1 MRWIRNLTAAL
12 LAAALGVGCGWFPK
26 TDPTVDWSAQKLYT
40 EAKASLTSGDYEQAI
55 RYFGLLEARYP
66 FGRYAQQAQLEIA
79 YAYYKYDEPDA
90 AIAAADRFIQL
101 YPRHPNVAYAYYL
114 KGLANYNRGRGLVE
128 RYVPQDPSE
137 RDPGTAL
144 QSFQDFSELI
154 KRFPDSKY
162 AKDAAQRMLFLRNN
176 LAQHEVHVANYY
188 MRRRAYVAAA
198 NRAKYV
204 IENYQ
209 RTPAVPEAL
218 VIMAKAYKLL
228 GLDQLSDDALRV
240 LRLNFPDHPGIAQV
254 ENLAVKN

>member
-12 LAAALGVGCGWFPK
+12 LAAALGTGCGWFPK
-26 TDPTVDWSAQKLYT
+26 ADPTVDWSAQKLYT
-40 EAKASLTSGDYEQAI
+40 EAKASLTAGDYEQAI

-90 AIAAADRFIQL
+90 AIAAAERFIQL

-162 AKDAAQRMLFLRNN
+162 AKDATQRMLFLRNN

-188 MRRRAYVAAA
+188 LRRRAYVAAA

-218 VIMAKAYKLL
+218 VIMAKSYKLL

-240 LRLNFPDHPGIAQV
+240 LRLNFPDHPGIAEVQELV
-254 ENLAVKN
+254 VKK